1 MAFFF
6 SAISAK
12 QPTKNKGKKQAS
24 APDPESDDSNEEVV
38 TSSQVAS
45 NTSPVW
51 LSNHSTVVDEKLRPT
66 INYWIAVTTPN
77 GARANPIFILRA
89 LLDCDVETMANQ
101 VHHFN
106 VVLLG
111 I

>member
-1 MAFFF
+1 VAFFF
-6 SAISAK
+6 SAMSAK

-51 LSNHSTVVDEKLRPT
+51 LSNHSTVVDEKLCPT

-77 GARANPIFILRA
+77 GAPANPIFILRA